1 MVVRWT
7 TDTEEDAVEAAA
19 LARPERARVQDGK
32 PAAAGGSA
40 LRRGSAGQA
49 GAVELRAAWR
59 ERFEAE
65 DDRAGAPAPSG
76 LYSHPAWLA
85 WKEGQGW
92 NIRDAGIGVPV
103 LTRRLGTG
111 ISMAQVVAPFASGA
125 APDRGEDRGAVL
137 ESLSRAVS
145 ERLDGDCAF
154 IRWDLMA
161 PAWTDGRG
169 APLAAWV
176 EELRMNAST
185 RSRRLR
191 KAPVEGIAPDTMVVD
206 LSGGA
211 AALRSRMQARARH
224 AVAAAAR
231 RGTAVRELGRAGLGR
246 FHALYR
252 ETARRRGFEAHP
264 EAAFARLFAEAERH
278 GLGLSLYMAES
289 GGADAAAA
297 IFARHGTEA
306 WYLFAAS
313 SYEHRMA
320 HGPSAILERALADA
334 SEAGA
339 LRMDLLGVAPEG
351 ELSHPLAGLSR
362 FKASFGG
369 VRMRRAGAWDW
380 VLDHDEYWRWSQF
393 EAASASSPA

>member
-1 MVVRWT
+1 MESAALSRQERAEFP
-7 TDTEEDAVEAAA
+7 DGKQAGKAAA
-19 LARPERARVQDGK
+19 IKTRADRRDRFGAGVAEFGV
-32 PAAAGGSA
+32 AAG
-40 LRRGSAGQA
+40 
-49 GAVELRAAWR
+49 
-59 ERFEAE
+59 
-65 DDRAGAPAPSG
+65 APSG

-92 NIRDAGIGVPV
+92 TVRDAGIGVPV
-103 LTRRLGTG
+103 LTRSLGTG
-111 ISMAQVVAPFASGA
+111 LAMAQVAAPFASGA
-125 APDRGEDRGAVL
+125 ASDRGDERGAILEALSRVVP
-137 ESLSRAVS
+137 ESLG
-145 ERLDGDCAF
+145 GDCAF

-169 APLAAWV
+169 APVAAWV

-185 RSRRLR
+185 RSRNFR

-211 AALRSRMQARARH
+211 DAVRARMEARARH
-224 AVAAAAR
+224 AVTAAAR
-231 RGTAVRELGRAGLGR
+231 RGTSVRELGPAGLGR

-252 ETARRRGFEAHP
+252 ETASRRGFQAHP
-264 EAAFARLFAEAERH
+264 EASFARLFTEADRH
-278 GLGLSLYMAES
+278 GLGLSLYLAES
-289 GGADAAAA
+289 GGEDAAAA

-320 HGPSAILERALADA
+320 NGPSAILDRALADA
-334 SEAGA
+334 SETGA

-351 ELSHPLAGLSR
+351 EGSHPLAGLSG

-380 VLDHDEYWRWSQF
+380 VLDHDAYWRWAQF
-393 EAASASSPA
+393 EAGAARSGL